1 MNFVTNLFKGLSTKD
16 KDAVEKGKGGAE
28 PSDQESSNVTA
39 QNTAKADSSGVSD
52 TATVTDQGLDQHNQD
67 GADKIGGGDVKGKKV
82 DANLRGGTTKDN
94 VNTNEV
100 SDKTSLPG
108 TVEGRQA
115 SVSVSS
121 TRSSSDEEEALLVR
135 NIETGEVQNIDAV
148 YDQFEY
154 STFSDGQVTPKTSE
168 GGDDL
173 LSSAERET
181 LKAQQAKVSSNKD
194 GPAKGEKK
202 VESVSSTKKKVSVS
216 LDSFRLNRVLGKGAF
231 AKVLLV
237 QKEDSGTMYAM
248 KVLKKH
254 HVARKNQI
262 EHTRTERRILAKV
275 QHPFI
280 CLLRYAFQTK
290 KKLYLVLDY
299 HPGGELFYHLSRRG
313 RFREKE
319 AKFFIAEITSALEY
333 LHDHD
338 ICYRDLKPENVLIQ
352 LSGHIALTDFGL
364 SKDNME
370 SKTSG
375 GKSFCGTPE
384 YLAPEIIHRKGHGK
398 AVDWWSLGMV
408 SYELLTGL
416 PPWYTKNRL
425 HLFED
430 ICWAPLR
437 FARHVTQEARSL
449 IRGLLTR
456 DANDRFTATEAKAN
470 VFFSDL
476 NWDDV
481 INCRLK
487 PTIIPAEGT
496 SYVSRDIRKLPV
508 ISTTEEGEDVETR
521 GRERSVNSSEFQGY
535 SFEGMS
541 GANTQGDISV
551 VEAAERA
558 AVGRREKSTE

>member
-39 QNTAKADSSGVSD
+39 QNTTKADTSGVSD
-52 TATVTDQGLDQHNQD
+52 TATVTGQSLDQRNKD
-67 GADKIGGGDVKGKKV
+67 GDDKSGGGDVKGKKV
-82 DANLRGGTTKDN
+82 DANLRGGTTKDH

-100 SDKTSLPG
+100 ADKTSLPG

-181 LKAQQAKVSSNKD
+181 LKAQQAKVSGNKD
-194 GPAKGEKK
+194 GQANVDNK
-202 VESVSSTKKKVSVS
+202 VESVSSTKKVSVS

-313 RFREKE
+313 RFRENE

-333 LHDHD
+333 LHDND

>member
-1 MNFVTNLFKGLSTKD
+1 
-16 KDAVEKGKGGAE
+16 
-28 PSDQESSNVTA
+28 
-39 QNTAKADSSGVSD
+39 
-52 TATVTDQGLDQHNQD
+52 
-67 GADKIGGGDVKGKKV
+67 
-82 DANLRGGTTKDN
+82 
-94 VNTNEV
+94 
-100 SDKTSLPG
+100 
-108 TVEGRQA
+108 
-115 SVSVSS
+115 
-121 TRSSSDEEEALLVR
+121 
-135 NIETGEVQNIDAV
+135 
-148 YDQFEY
+148 
-154 STFSDGQVTPKTSE
+154 
-168 GGDDL
+168 
-173 LSSAERET
+173 
-181 LKAQQAKVSSNKD
+181 
-194 GPAKGEKK
+194 
-202 VESVSSTKKKVSVS
+202 
-216 LDSFRLNRVLGKGAF
+216 
-231 AKVLLV
+231 
-237 QKEDSGTMYAM
+237 
-248 KVLKKH
+248 
-254 HVARKNQI
+254 
-262 EHTRTERRILAKV
+262 
-275 QHPFI
+275 
-280 CLLRYAFQTK
+280 
-290 KKLYLVLDY
+290 
-299 HPGGELFYHLSRRG
+299 
-313 RFREKE
+313 
-319 AKFFIAEITSALEY
+319 
-333 LHDHD
+333 
-338 ICYRDLKPENVLIQ
+338 
-352 LSGHIALTDFGL
+352 
-364 SKDNME
+364 
-370 SKTSG
+370 
-375 GKSFCGTPE
+375 
-384 YLAPEIIHRKGHGK
+384 
-398 AVDWWSLGMV
+398 MV